1 MPPRLFDL
9 SPNLLEGIRN
19 ALSTA
24 TPKELEGARWVSG
37 FLFRFLDSPAEPRRD
52 AFVVRGTPMPWRSVK
67 VANLMWSWLSVRAAL
82 VGFIIFMARSCNS
95 EVREEAE
102 AAVASVLQPDGHSF
116 ATAHLMDRDCEQLF
130 GCIQCGF
137 PRPHQK
143 LRRAHAR

>member
-1 MPPRLFDL
+1 LTVHDHRNAQPEAWKMPPRLFDL
-9 SPNLLEGIRN
+9 TPNLLEGIRN

-24 TPKELEGARWVSG
+24 TPKELEGARLVSG
-37 FLFRFLDSPAEPRRD
+37 FLFRFLDSPTEPQRD

-102 AAVASVLQPDGHSF
+102 AAVASVSSQTGIPLPQP
-116 ATAHLMDRDCEQLF
+116 T
-130 GCIQCGF
+130 
-137 PRPHQK
+137 
-143 LRRAHAR
+143 